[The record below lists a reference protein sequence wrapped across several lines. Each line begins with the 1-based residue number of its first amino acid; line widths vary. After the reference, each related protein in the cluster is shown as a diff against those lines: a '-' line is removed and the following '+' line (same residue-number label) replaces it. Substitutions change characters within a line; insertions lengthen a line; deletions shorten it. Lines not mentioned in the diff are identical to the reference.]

1 MNSLDHDREPA
12 QSAPAHSRWGR
23 ATSDVGEEAREALRE
38 LAGSYDYCVYAW
50 WRRAGREAEPA
61 MAATL
66 AVFDRWLGASPPQR
80 TDSGS
85 ERMRTWL
92 AERLVELNEEDL
104 EAPVASSIALD
115 PEWSESRYA
124 DEPPGEPD
132 AIFQRRWALT
142 VLEFTV
148 ATMRAE
154 YTARGEEALFP
165 ELLPFA
171 GFDSGEDDR
180 YAGAAERTGR
190 TVGAMHK
197 EVYDFRQRQR
207 ELLLY
212 FAGDTLLDPEEAGS
226 EITAL
231 LCACDAPGPEASA
244 ARLPTEIGHLPPDQ
258 MLSRA
263 MQSVRMTRGG
273 ADGWQPPTVA
283 EAARLFPQYEVSA
296 LLGRGG
302 MGAVY
307 QGRQTELDRL
317 VAIKLLPLEVS
328 VDRDFADRFRREARA
343 MAKLQH
349 PNIIDVHDFG
359 TTTEGHLYFVMEY
372 VDGTNLDAM
381 IRGPGLEPAQALHII
396 GSVCDALAYAHAEGV
411 VHRDI
416 KPANVMVG
424 KKGRVKVAD
433 FGLARLTDSGPEQLG
448 HTVTDTVMGTP
459 DYMAPEQKRGMNVDH
474 RADIYSLG
482 VMLYEMLCRE
492 VPQGIFDPPSH
503 RVAVDSR
510 VDQVVIK
517 AMQQQPDRRYQ
528 STQEMKADVDAAG
541 TPQPLA
547 IAPKRGA
554 LARLPLGRMS
564 RAMTMLAPGA
574 APRSKKRPIFAS
586 LGVLAVGAALFYA
599 QPWKKS
605 APPSP
610 SPAPQVAAS
619 PTGPGNPGA
628 LTKTAAFG
636 PWQPLFTEAEWKQTV
651 PGQREVVDGRLHLLG
666 PAVEKPQSAADGAI
680 RARIQYQMGANAA
693 GFTARVSDA
702 GRYKLSIVND
712 RSLGLRF
719 FGGARSSSANMH
731 KLGDYYLPKPLQP
744 GDTLLLEL
752 RLQRDRLIVLVDGAV
767 VIDARDSRLTAPGEW
782 GITAADGWFESVE
795 VQTPLPADADGWED
809 LLAKLTPA
817 VVAQT
822 GHGWTLKDGELFSPD
837 TKWATLPLPVQL
849 SGISYRVR
857 VKLRQLPSKDV
868 FHIVLPVADRM
879 CGFELEGWA
888 GKYSGL
894 GMVNG
899 KLTKDMP
906 GVVVGKQV
914 KDTAPHDLEV
924 TVRLDGANA
933 TITTTLDTRPLYAW
947 TGPTAALSQD
957 KYWATTAPGALALGT
972 YVGGWAVSAV
982 KVKRL
987 DVGKLAAADATKE
1000 APFVNTLGM
1009 KFVPVPIVGGP
1020 TGSPQGTGQPL
1031 VPGAATSA
1039 GKTVLFSV
1047 WETRVQDYEAFTTET
1062 KRGLPKPSYVQG
1074 PTHPAVLVS
1083 WEDATAFCTWLT
1095 ERERKAG
1102 KLGPSEIYR
1111 LPSDHEW
1118 SCAAGIA
1125 DREDAATT
1133 PEQKNAGLPD
1143 VYAWGSAW
1151 PPPAG
1156 AGNFNG
1162 METEGKAL
1170 KFVEAPIKDYRDDFP
1185 TTAPVGSFPPNRW
1198 GLYDLSGNVWE
1209 KCEDL
1214 FRPGDTKHVARGA
1227 AFSDQTA
1234 AKLKLSCRVDRPPDH
1249 RTDFMGFR
1257 CVLAVPAPP
1266 TAASAPSPSAA
1277 DGWEYLRT
1285 PLTPDVLKKIGG
1297 GWSLEGEALR
1307 SPNYLFGRLPLGTF
1321 AGASYQVRVNLRQLV
1336 AKDGFSLLLPV
1347 GDRSVAFALDGL
1359 PAEGY
1364 FTGLNQVD
1372 GKRGKQLPG
1381 SVLGRQVKDSG
1392 PHELDVTVRLDG
1404 ANATISSTFDAR
1416 PLYEWTGPIV
1426 ALSHRWPEL
1435 HWPADTLALL
1445 TFANDW
1451 LVLEVKVKRLDSGA
1465 SAPPAAATTTPRPHP

>member
-1 MNSLDHDREPA
+1 MSTQPDRGPTEPA
-12 QSAPAHSRWGR
+12 PSSSRW
-23 ATSDVGEEAREALRE
+23 ALAIFASGEEGREALRE

-61 MAATL
+61 MAATI
-66 AVFDRWLGASPPQR
+66 AAFDRWLGASPPQR

-104 EAPVASSIALD
+104 EAPVAPSIALD
-115 PEWSESRYA
+115 PAWSESRYA

-154 YTARGEEALFP
+154 YAARGEEALFP

-171 GFDSGEDDR
+171 GFASGEDDR

-212 FAGDTLLDPEEAGS
+212 FAGDTLLDPEEAES

-263 MQSVRMTRGG
+263 MQSVRMTRSG

-359 TTTEGHLYFVMEY
+359 TTAEGHLYFVMEY

-416 KPANVMVG
+416 KPANVMVS

-433 FGLARLTDSGPEQLG
+433 FGLARLADAEAEQLG
-448 HTVTDTVMGTP
+448 HTVTGTVMGTP

-541 TPQPLA
+541 TPQPKAL
-547 IAPKRGA
+547 A
-554 LARLPLGRMS
+554 LARLPLGGMS
-564 RAMTMLAPGA
+564 RAMTMLAPGT
-574 APRSKKRPIFAS
+574 APRSKKRPIFAGLS
-586 LGVLAVGAALFYA
+586 FLAIGAAALSCL

-610 SPAPQVAAS
+610 SPAPQMAAS
-619 PTGPGNPGA
+619 PTGTGNPGA

-636 PWQPLFTEAEWKQTV
+636 PWQPLFTEAEWKETV

-680 RARIQYQMGANAA
+680 RARIQYQPGSKAM
-693 GFTARVSDA
+693 GFTARVSDV

-752 RLQRDRLIVLVDGAV
+752 RLQGDRLIVLVDGAV
-767 VIDARDSRLTAPGEW
+767 IIDARDSRLTAPGEW

-795 VQTPLPADADGWED
+795 VQTPLPAPADGWED

-879 CGFELEGWA
+879 CGFELEGW
-888 GKYSGL
+888 GRNYSGL

-899 KLTKDMP
+899 KLNKDAP

-914 KDTAPHDLEV
+914 KDTVPHDLEV

-947 TGPTAALSQD
+947 SGPTAALSQD

-987 DVGKLAAADATKE
+987 DAGDAT
-1000 APFVNTLGM
+1000 
-1009 KFVPVPIVGGP
+1009 
-1020 TGSPQGTGQPL
+1020 
-1031 VPGAATSA
+1031 
-1039 GKTVLFSV
+1039 
-1047 WETRVQDYEAFTTET
+1047 
-1062 KRGLPKPSYVQG
+1062 
-1074 PTHPAVLVS
+1074 
-1083 WEDATAFCTWLT
+1083 EDA
-1095 ERERKAG
+1095 R
-1102 KLGPSEIYR
+1102 
-1111 LPSDHEW
+1111 
-1118 SCAAGIA
+1118 
-1125 DREDAATT
+1125 
-1133 PEQKNAGLPD
+1133 
-1143 VYAWGSAW
+1143 
-1151 PPPAG
+1151 PA
-1156 AGNFNG
+1156 
-1162 METEGKAL
+1162 
-1170 KFVEAPIKDYRDDFP
+1170 
-1185 TTAPVGSFPPNRW
+1185 
-1198 GLYDLSGNVWE
+1198 
-1209 KCEDL
+1209 
-1214 FRPGDTKHVARGA
+1214 
-1227 AFSDQTA
+1227 
-1234 AKLKLSCRVDRPPDH
+1234 
-1249 RTDFMGFR
+1249 
-1257 CVLAVPAPP
+1257 LA
-1266 TAASAPSPSAA
+1266 S
-1277 DGWEYLRT
+1277 DGWEDLVAQ
-1285 PLTPDVLKKIGG
+1285 LTPERLKQNGD
-1297 GWSLEGEALR
+1297 GWLREGDALR
-1307 SPNYLFGRLPLGTF
+1307 SPNKLFGRLPLGHF
-1321 AGASYQVRVNLRQLV
+1321 AGSSYRVRVKLRQLIP
-1336 AKDGFSLLLPV
+1336 KDGFAIMLPV
-1347 GDRSVAFALDGL
+1347 GDRLVGFSLDGL
-1359 PAEGY
+1359 PKDGY
-1364 FTGLNQVD
+1364 FTGLNAVE
-1372 GKRGKQLPG
+1372 GKRGKDLPG
-1381 SVLGRQVKDSG
+1381 SILGQVVKDTTTA
-1392 PHELDVTVRLDG
+1392 HELEVTVRIDG
-1404 ANATISSTFDAR
+1404 AQASISSTFDAR
-1416 PLYEWTGPIV
+1416 PLYAWTGPIA
-1426 ALSHRWPEL
+1426 ALKPPWAE
-1435 HWPADTLALL
+1435 PAKFAGTLTLL
-1445 TFANDW
+1445 SFADDW
-1451 LVLEVKVKRLDSGA
+1451 LVSEVKVKRLDSGK
-1465 SAPPAAATTTPRPHP
+1465 